1 MGTWVTV
8 GVVLG
13 FVVLVIAT
21 VVKWVWY
28 WHLRR
33 RFEGESP
40 VTERWRADHEYRR
53 DGDDRQWK

>member
-1 MGTWVTV
+1 MRLILGLVCVV
-8 GVVLG
+8 GGLW
-13 FVVLVIAT
+13 LIR
-21 VVKWVWY
+21 W
-28 WHLRR
+28 LLRRR